1 MPRGLWYILNLL
13 RVIQSVILKGEFE
26 GGSRK
31 LASGTSGREMGWQ
44 RIKSENA
51 GDSTLDRKERKMK
64 RKRKKRRTK
73 WWQWSWLLLWW
84 GFGFGTKK
92 GEIVWS
98 VTPRPFSCSL
108 KWKKKKNEK
117 RRMYEKMSS
126 RQCLMWCE
134 LLLVGRENGNK
145 ISTVMTWQSW
155 WKERKV
161 RETESV
167 MKWQLSQC
175 WNILAGCSIFEYLKN
190 IFGIS
195 LNIFEYLWISLEYL
209 CKPKCW
215 NLSLQ
220 NYFTPVF
227 KLKLKSWNIFFQNCK
242 KTLFADSPRTQA
254 SSSLWLDKVRGGEQ
268 IITREQNGIMWSKQ
282 KS

>member
-1 MPRGLWYILNLL
+1 
-13 RVIQSVILKGEFE
+13 
-26 GGSRK
+26 
-31 LASGTSGREMGWQ
+31 
-44 RIKSENA
+44 
-51 GDSTLDRKERKMK
+51 
-64 RKRKKRRTK
+64 
-73 WWQWSWLLLWW
+73 
-84 GFGFGTKK
+84 
-92 GEIVWS
+92 
-98 VTPRPFSCSL
+98 
-108 KWKKKKNEK
+108 
-117 RRMYEKMSS
+117 MSS

-190 IFGIS
+190 ILRISLEYLWIS

-209 CKPKCW
+209 WTSLNIFEHLWISLEYLSKPKCW

-220 NYFTPVF
+220 NYFTPVC

-282 KS
+282 KRLTSFSQLLS